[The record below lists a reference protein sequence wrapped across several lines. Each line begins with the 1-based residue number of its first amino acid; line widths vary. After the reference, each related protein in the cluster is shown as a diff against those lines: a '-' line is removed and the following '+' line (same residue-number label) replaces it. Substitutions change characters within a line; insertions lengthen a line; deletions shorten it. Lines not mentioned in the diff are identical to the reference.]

1 MLEIGGHSGGGSRD
15 LVVPSV
21 GGFRKDG
28 MMGNIGNG
36 IAVKG
41 IGLQCWG

>member
-1 MLEIGGHSGGGSRD
+1 MLEIRGHSGGGSRYV
-15 LVVPSV
+15 VVPSV

-28 MMGNIGNG
+28 MMGDIGNG